1 MSQLIK
7 DIEAKQLKEE
17 PPEIRVGDTVKVE
30 TIIQEGKKER
40 SQYFE
45 GLIIGISGSGVN
57 KTFKVRRIF
66 QGIGIERTF
75 LLHSPKIRKIKVI
88 RSGKT
93 RRAKLYY
100 LRNRIGTKATR
111 LKTIQTGNKAAK
123 VNKKEAKKNDTK
135 AKSEPKAET
144 TPAETKATEE

>member
-1 MSQLIK
+1 MKQVIRE
-7 DIEAKQLKEE
+7 IEEKQLKEQA
-17 PPEIRVGDTVKVE
+17 PEVRVGDTVKVE

-45 GLIIGISGSGVN
+45 GLIIAISGTGVN
-57 KTFKVRRIF
+57 KTFRVRRIF

-75 LLHSPKIRKIKVI
+75 LLHSPKIRKIKVV

-100 LRNRIGTKATR
+100 LRSRIGTKATR
-111 LKTIQTGNKAAK
+111 LKTIQNAAMTNKSAKKAAK
-123 VNKKEAKKNDTK
+123 VQEDAK
-135 AKSEPKAET
+135 AKPEATTNIEAEKA
-144 TPAETKATEE
+144 AE

>member
-1 MSQLIK
+1 MNQLIK
-7 DIEAKQLKEE
+7 EIEAKQLKEQ
-17 PPEIRVGDTVKVE
+17 PPEVRVGDTVKVE

-45 GLIIGISGSGVN
+45 GLIIAISGTGVN
-57 KTFKVRRIF
+57 KTFRVRRIF

-100 LRNRIGTKATR
+100 LRSRIGTKATR
-111 LKTIQTGNKAAK
+111 LKTIQNAAMANKSAKKAAK
-123 VNKKEAKKNDTK
+123 VKDDAK
-135 AKSEPKAET
+135 AKPEATPNTEAEKA
-144 TPAETKATEE
+144 AE